1 MVFSILSISPYQER
15 IFSSSLP
22 LDSFIREFSL
32 ISLLIPSVY
41 RIFVSRANRMNY
53 IPPRSDKHFTSVQLY
68 YFSLHGWLVIFS
80 FFLSF
85 NFPAARWKIF
95 INYPYYVLFHSL
107 LDRYLSRSTIRIF
120 VNSNLI
126 TFSCKN
132 LFCYCYLYTLSA
144 PSPGYNIHGFPPLQG
159 LSERLK

>member
-1 MVFSILSISPYQER
+1 MVFSR
-15 IFSSSLP
+15 SSRFPRTRSEFLTPPSP

-80 FFLSF
+80 FFRSISPMKNIYQLSVLRVIPQF
-85 NFPAARWKIF
+85 TRSISISIHDSRFEYSLIAIWSRLAARIYF
-95 INYPYYVLFHSL
+95 VIVTCIRFS
-107 LDRYLSRSTIRIF
+107 DTASCSFSR
-120 VNSNLI
+120 L
-126 TFSCKN
+126 
-132 LFCYCYLYTLSA
+132 
-144 PSPGYNIHGFPPLQG
+144 
-159 LSERLK
+159 